1 MSLAITVHG
10 SNVRLAGT
18 VDVKTAPALRAELT
32 ELINAAGQGAE
43 LRVDLGEVSLVD
55 SSGLSTLVGAH
66 RLAAAKDARLLLT
79 GLPDHVTRMLS
90 VTGLDELLDLA

>member
-10 SNVRLAGT
+10 SNVRLAGA
-18 VDVKTAPALRAELT
+18 VDVQTAPALRAELT

-43 LRVDLGEVSLVD
+43 LRVDLGEVSILD

-66 RLAAAKDARLLLT
+66 RLAEAKDARLLLT
-79 GLPDHVTRMLS
+79 GLPHHVSRMLNI
-90 VTGLDELLDLA
+90 TGLDELLDLA

>member
-18 VDVKTAPALRAELT
+18 VDVQTAPALRAELT
-32 ELINAAGQGAE
+32 DLINAAGAGTE
-43 LRVDLGEVSLVD
+43 LRVDLGEVSFVD
-55 SSGLSTLVGAH
+55 SSGLSTLVRAH
-66 RLAAAKDARLLLT
+66 KLAAAKNARLLLT
-79 GLPDHVTRMLS
+79 GLPRHMTRMLN